1 MMALLA
7 SRVGLAGGVV
17 LAALL
22 FWEGLPGARDAAFM
36 RVLPVAGPAIHDI
49 ALGRVGRA
57 ERAARIAGALQ
68 ERGAWEEANHKLR
81 QQMERE
87 RRQAQAE
94 IDRIERDYLATRTE
108 DQLRWHAALEAAI
121 TIHMES
127 EDARDDSCP
136 VRPAIP
142 RGLSRELGA
151 IGR

>member
-1 MMALLA
+1 MIWLLT
-7 SRVGLAGGVV
+7 SRVGLAGAVL

-22 FWEGLPGARDAAFM
+22 FWEGVPVVRDAPLLRF
-36 RVLPVAGPAIHDI
+36 VASPFQDI

-57 ERAARIAGALQ
+57 ERAAMLAERASWQ
-68 ERGAWEEANHKLR
+68 EAHRKLR
-81 QQMERE
+81 DQMDRE
-87 RRQAQAE
+87 RRAAQAE
-94 IDRIERDYLATRTE
+94 IDRIERDYLAARTE

-121 TIHMES
+121 TTHMES

>member
-1 MMALLA
+1 MIGLLM
-7 SRVGLAGGVV
+7 SRVGLAGAAI

-22 FWEGLPGARDAAFM
+22 FWEGVPGARQATFI
-36 RVLPVAGPAIHDI
+36 RLVPVAGPALHDI

-57 ERAARIAGALQ
+57 ERAAMLAERASWQ
-68 ERGAWEEANHKLR
+68 EAHRKLR
-81 QQMERE
+81 DQMDRE
-87 RRQAQAE
+87 RRAAQAE
-94 IDRIERDYLATRTE
+94 IDRIERDYLAARTE

-121 TIHMES
+121 TTHVEN

>member
-1 MMALLA
+1 MIGLLT
-7 SRVGLAGGVV
+7 SRVGLAGAVL

-22 FWEGLPGARDAAFM
+22 FWEGVPGARQAAFIRLM
-36 RVLPVAGPAIHDI
+36 PLAGPVLHDV

-57 ERAARIAGALQ
+57 ERAARLAGAEEERASWQ
-68 ERGAWEEANHKLR
+68 EAHRKLR
-81 QQMERE
+81 DQMDRE
-87 RRQAQAE
+87 RRAAQAE
-94 IDRIERDYLATRTE
+94 IDRIERDYLAARTE

-121 TIHMES
+121 TTHMES